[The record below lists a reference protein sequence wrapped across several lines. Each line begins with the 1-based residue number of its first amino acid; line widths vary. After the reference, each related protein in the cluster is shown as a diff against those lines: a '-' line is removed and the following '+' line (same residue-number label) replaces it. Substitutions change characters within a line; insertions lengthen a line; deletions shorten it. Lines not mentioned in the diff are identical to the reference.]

1 MNSHKV
7 KKFLLPIFRFYRCCE
22 RKHHRT
28 RFVDLK
34 QKHDKNNCQQYSKSD
49 HHHANNKGIDLLCQ
63 DFQFPDI
70 TGNYA
75 ATDWFRDISKITSS
89 GALFNDTSKGSRS
102 QTGAS
107 GYTGSQT
114 VGFQAAKSNATFG
127 KSSIVQPKAF
137 YTLMIVKV

>member
-1 MNSHKV
+1 MVNLQSIG
-7 KKFLLPIFRFYRCCE
+7 LCWIYR
-22 RKHHRT
+22 HR
-28 RFVDLK
+28 L
-34 QKHDKNNCQQYSKSD
+34 S
-49 HHHANNKGIDLLCQ
+49 LLCQ
-63 DFQFPDI
+63 EFEPDI

-75 ATDWFRDISKITSS
+75 ATDWFRDVSRITSS

-127 KSSIVQPKAF
+127 KSSIVQPKTF

>member
-1 MNSHKV
+1 MKCV
-7 KKFLLPIFRFYRCCE
+7 FRYEGASSRE
-22 RKHHRT
+22 LAIHHG
-28 RFVDLK
+28 FVG
-34 QKHDKNNCQQYSKSD
+34 CIGSKTSCYVR
-49 HHHANNKGIDLLCQ
+49 NLE
-63 DFQFPDI
+63 PDI

-75 ATDWFRDISKITSS
+75 ATDWFRDISKITTS

-127 KSSIVQPKAF
+127 KSSIVQPKTF

>member
-1 MNSHKV
+1 MSDHSLGINSLNKRHQCPV
-7 KKFLLPIFRFYRCCE
+7 L
-22 RKHHRT
+22 HRT
-28 RFVDLK
+28 LK
-34 QKHDKNNCQQYSKSD
+34 PS
-49 HHHANNKGIDLLCQ
+49 LLCQ
-63 DFQFPDI
+63 EIESPDI

-75 ATDWFRDISKITSS
+75 ATDWFRDISRIQSS

-107 GYTGSQT
+107 GYSGSQT

-127 KSSIVQPKAF
+127 KSSIVQPNTF

>member
-1 MNSHKV
+1 MLLV
-7 KKFLLPIFRFYRCCE
+7 KNHYFYLQTV
-22 RKHHRT
+22 H
-28 RFVDLK
+28 
-34 QKHDKNNCQQYSKSD
+34 
-49 HHHANNKGIDLLCQ
+49 LCQ
-63 DFQFPDI
+63 VLVFPDI

-102 QTGAS
+102 QTGVS

-127 KSSIVQPKAF
+127 KSSIVQPKTF